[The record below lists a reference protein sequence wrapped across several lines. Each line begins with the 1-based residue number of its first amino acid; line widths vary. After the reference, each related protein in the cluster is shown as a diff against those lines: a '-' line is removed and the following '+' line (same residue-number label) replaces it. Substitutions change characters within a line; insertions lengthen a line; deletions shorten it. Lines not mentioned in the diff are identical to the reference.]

1 MAKKKYDGDNRRK
14 SEWWKLLFVVGG
26 FSVASAATGWAAH
39 PNAPEPVEPDPIVFP
54 TYAGNFDGLQ
64 AQNAGLAEQNA
75 ALLARSLGVRIVY
88 RDTGRTLP
96 PIIDSIPYP
105 VPGPIQIDSFPYPVP
120 GPVSIVQ
127 MPAVQQRSRW
137 PTNAAIALG
146 GTLLGIAVRSV
157 FDGETQCTFVVE
169 DDDDDHDDDYGRE

>member
-14 SEWWKLLFVVGG
+14 SEFWKLLFVVGG

-39 PNAPEPVEPDPIVFP
+39 PNIPEPVEPDPIVFP
-54 TYAGNFDGLQ
+54 TYAGNFEGLQ
-64 AQNAGLAEQNA
+64 AQNA
-75 ALLARSLGVRIVY
+75 ALLAREPEMRTVIIY

-127 MPAVQQRSRW
+127 IPAVQQRSHW
-137 PTNAAIALG
+137 PTDIAIGLG
-146 GTLLGIAVRSV
+146 GTLLGVVARSV
-157 FDGETQCTFVVE
+157 FDGGTQCIFVVE
-169 DDDDDHDDDYGRE
+169 DDDDNHDDDYGRE